1 MTSRRMILPYDAES
15 DDIAWSLSDV
25 RIYWRTNVRFSI
37 GYAAPLTGP
46 QAIVGVP
53 MLRVV
58 EMAAADLSRDGVAL
72 EVVAVDDEA
81 DDATAAGVARELV
94 DNPAVIAVVGHKN
107 SGPSGAAAPVYAATG
122 LAQLSQCATDNSLT
136 RSGWSTFFRLCADN
150 ERQASAAA
158 GFAVTN
164 LKAHSIVAV
173 HDGTAYGQPLVEA
186 FTRTLPSALVL
197 EISVG
202 QEDFSAIIA
211 RVRAAKAD
219 LVYIGA
225 TEIEGSKLMIALRA
239 GGSTARVMTSEGG
252 PQNPL
257 AGLAGDAAEGSIH
270 TYAGTDPTSTDAAQR
285 LIERCEREIG
295 GAPSFAVESYEAVM
309 VIADAVGRGAV
320 ARSEVRD
327 AIAATDL
334 EGFDGRIRFNPS
346 GEREDAPLSLWMV
359 RGGRMLSLSS

>member
-1 MTSRRMILPYDAES
+1 MTSRRMIRPYDAES
-15 DDIAWSLSDV
+15 DDIARSLSDV
-25 RIYWRTNVRFSI
+25 GIYWRTNVRFSI

-58 EMAAADLSRDGVAL
+58 EMAAADLSRDGVDL

-81 DDATAAGVARELV
+81 DDSTAAGVSRELG

-107 SGPSGAAAPVYAATG
+107 SGPSAAAAPVYASAG

-136 RSGWSTFFRLCADN
+136 RSGWATFFRLCADN
-150 ERQASAAA
+150 ERQAAAA
-158 GFAVTN
+158 ADFVIST
-164 LKAHSIVAV
+164 LKPLSVVAV
-173 HDGTAYGQPLVEA
+173 HDGTGYGRPLVAA
-186 FTRTLPSALVL
+186 FARSLPHVLVL
-197 EISVG
+197 EMRVG
-202 QEDFSAIIA
+202 QDDFAAVVA

-219 LVYIGA
+219 LVYIGG

-239 GGSTARVMTSEGG
+239 AGSTAQVMTSEGG

-270 TYAGTDPTSTDAAQR
+270 TYAGADPTSNEAAQR

-309 VIADAVGRGAV
+309 VIADAVSRGA
-320 ARSEVRD
+320 ATRGEVRN
-327 AIAATDL
+327 AIARTDL
-334 EGFDGRIRFNPS
+334 EGFSGRIRFDAS
-346 GEREDAPLSLWMV
+346 GEREGAPVSLWRVSGRQMV
-359 RGGRMLSLSS
+359 PV